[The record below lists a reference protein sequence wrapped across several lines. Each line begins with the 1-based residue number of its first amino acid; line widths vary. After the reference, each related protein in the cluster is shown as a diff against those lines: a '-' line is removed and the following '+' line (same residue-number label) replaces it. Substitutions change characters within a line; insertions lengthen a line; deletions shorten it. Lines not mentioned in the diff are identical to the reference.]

1 MNFLAK
7 GCILEQNAVRAI
19 MEIQDQIV
27 DTILQLQSFSSI
39 STDMLMHL
47 EGRRLWFYTDRARF
61 LQQFIIRIVVGSI
74 MMIWIYSR
82 ITNLITGIRC

>member
-47 EGRRLWFYTDRARF
+47 DLFK
-61 LQQFIIRIVVGSI
+61 
-74 MMIWIYSR
+74 
-82 ITNLITGIRC
+82 NN

>member
-61 LQQFIIRIVVGSI
+61 LQQFIVKLSQGSGKDRQG
-74 MMIWIYSR
+74 MV
-82 ITNLITGIRC
+82 LKAKGIKA